1 MVIIKYVNDF
11 GCTLMYVIEIINL
24 DFRTKTFLNQVHQ
37 GLYGQKINNTTFQ
50 FSMIFYAMNIS
61 ACALYYHS
69 VSEANNNFSELVCTF
84 SIITSTMSV
93 SINLF
98 KNRNECN
105 I

>member
-11 GCTLMYVIEIINL
+11 GCTLMYVVIEIINL

-69 VSEANNNFSELVCTF
+69 VSEANNNFPELVLY
-84 SIITSTMSV
+84 V
-93 SINLF
+93 HF
-98 KNRNECN
+98 KSLRQP
-105 I
+105 